1 MVSVVEFDRVTK
13 TYSSGR
19 GISDFSFKIAAHE
32 RVGLFGLN
40 GSGKTTTLKLL
51 SGLLPATSGK
61 VLINNQPPKTNRR
74 NFALLSDRQTFPSWM
89 SLTDV
94 EYTMRGLFVNF
105 RYQLFRQLRQHLE
118 VPSHRVGQMSKGQL
132 QRLKISAFLAIDT
145 DLYLLDEP
153 LAGIDVISRQKI
165 IDAVLRHAQGVCLVS
180 THEIR
185 EVATML
191 NRVLIVSNGRL
202 CRDLSYDAK
211 SQSPEYLVEQFVK
224 AVSK

>member
-1 MVSVVEFDRVTK
+1 MANVVEFDRVTK
-13 TYSSGR
+13 TYPSGK
-19 GISDFSFKIAAHE
+19 GISNFSFQITANE

-51 SGLLPATSGK
+51 SGLLQATSGR
-61 VLINNQPPKTNRR
+61 VLVNNQPPKANRR

-94 EYTMRGLFVNF
+94 EYTMRGLFANF
-105 RYQLFRQLRQHLE
+105 RYQLFRQLRRHLE
-118 VPSHRVGQMSKGQL
+118 VPQQRVGQMSKGQL
-132 QRLKISAFLAIDT
+132 QRLKISTFLAIDAN
-145 DLYLLDEP
+145 LYLLDEP

-165 IDAVLRHAQGVCLVS
+165 IDAVLQHAQGVCLVS

-191 NRVLIVSNGRL
+191 NRVLIVSNGHL
-202 CRDLSYDAK
+202 CRDLSYNAK
-211 SQSPEYLVEQFVK
+211 KQSSEYLVEQFVE
-224 AVSK
+224 AVGK

>member
-1 MVSVVEFDRVTK
+1 MVVKFDKVTK
-13 TYSSGR
+13 IYSSGK
-19 GISDFSFKIAAHE
+19 GISDFSFQLDTNE

-51 SGLLPATSGK
+51 SGLLQATTGT
-61 VLINNQPPKTNRR
+61 VRVNDQPVKDNRR
-74 NFALLSDRQTFPSWM
+74 DIALLSDRQTFPAWM
-89 SLTDV
+89 SITDV
-94 EYTMRGLFVNF
+94 EYTMRGLFPNF
-105 RYQLFRQLRQHLE
+105 RCQLFRQLRQHLE
-118 VPSHRVGQMSKGQL
+118 VPQQKIGQISKGQL
-132 QRLKISAFLAIDT
+132 QRLKISAFLAIDA

-191 NRVLIVSNGRL
+191 NRVLIISQGQL
-202 CRDLSYDAK
+202 CRDLPYDAK
-211 SQSPEYLVEQFVK
+211 SQNPEYLVEQFIE
-224 AVSK
+224 AVGK